1 MHTLK
6 ALLTSLATEISISTV
21 GGIKYRR
28 HFNVIVNV
36 IAVKQHIWF
45 GRFRI

>member
-6 ALLTSLATEISISTV
+6 ALLTSLPTEISISTV
-21 GGIKYRR
+21 SGAKCRR

-36 IAVKQHIWF
+36 IAVKQQV
-45 GRFRI
+45 